1 MNSSHPLSGKTV
13 LITGATSGIGK
24 ATALALAK
32 SGAQVVV
39 GGRSL
44 LRCEGIQKDI
54 AAITG
59 QMPAHLLCDFSSLDS
74 VREAAQKYL
83 ESGQPLDV
91 LINNAGAFFTKRIQT
106 QDGIESS
113 IGVNHLAP
121 FLLTGILLPRLRE
134 SAVSRIVVVG
144 SDAHRFGAPLKL
156 NELQLEK
163 GYGPFKAYGR
173 SKGAN
178 LLFTRTLAQRLGN
191 SGTTINAMH
200 PGAVYTNLGDVQ
212 NVVLKS
218 LLVLFVRPFFR
229 TPEKGAETVLWLA
242 SSPEMQGQSGG
253 YYKDCRLHRLHPYT
267 ADDALAEGLWRAS
280 EELTGFTYPAS
291 P

>member
-1 MNSSHPLSGKTV
+1 MNSTHPLSGKTILV
-13 LITGATSGIGK
+13 TGATNGIGR
-24 ATALALAK
+24 AAALELAK

-44 LRCEGIQKDI
+44 LRCEDTQRDI

-59 QMPAHLLCDFSSLDS
+59 QMPACFPCDFSSLDS
-74 VREAAQKYL
+74 VRKGAQKYL

-91 LINNAGAFFTKRIQT
+91 LINNAGAFFTKRMETHDRIEASF
-106 QDGIESS
+106 GI
-113 IGVNHLAP
+113 NHLAP
-121 FLLTGILLPRLRE
+121 FLLTGMLLPRLRE
-134 SAVSRIVVVG
+134 SGVSRIVVVA

-156 NELQLEK
+156 NDLQLEK

-178 LLFTRTLAQRLGN
+178 ILFTRALARRLGN
-191 SGTTINAMH
+191 SGTTVNAMH
-200 PGAVYTNLGDVQ
+200 PGAVNTNLGNIQ
-212 NVVLKS
+212 NVVLKKLMA
-218 LLVLFVRPFFR
+218 LLMRPFFR
-229 TPEKGAETVLWLA
+229 PPEKGAETILWLA

-253 YYKDCRLHRLHPYT
+253 YYMDCRPHRLHSYI
-267 ADDALAEGLWRAS
+267 ADDELAEGLWRAS